1 VDAVVR
7 GIEDRD
13 SEGPRAIKQIRA

>member
-13 SEGPRAIKQIRA
+13 SEGPRAIKQIRG